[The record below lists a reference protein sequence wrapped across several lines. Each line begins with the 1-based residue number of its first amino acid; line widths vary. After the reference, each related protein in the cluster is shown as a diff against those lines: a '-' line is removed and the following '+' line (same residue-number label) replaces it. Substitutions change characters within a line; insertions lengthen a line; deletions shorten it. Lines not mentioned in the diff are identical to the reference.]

1 MAAPPGSAA
10 VGGQRGKLFGRRAL
24 MRCGSVRGGAR
35 PRDAVPT
42 ATPAPYLLPRDAA
55 PAAASP
61 SACLPFPRPRHF
73 VGYAPSSHTAGLTVT
88 APFAAF
94 LQPFALSPQPGES
107 VR

>member
-1 MAAPPGSAA
+1 MANGSGDAPGCAA
-10 VGGQRGKLFGRRAL
+10 EARGE
-24 MRCGSVRGGAR
+24 AR
-35 PRDAVPT
+35 PRDAI
-42 ATPAPYLLPRDAA
+42 PAAASEPYPLPRDAA
-55 PAAASP
+55 PAATPP